1 MKRKTTNERS
11 LIFSYLALRQAIGFL
26 GIALPFLVSLG
37 ALLIFRTGFQGSIS
51 GYYYTGMR
59 DVFVGVL
66 WAIGVFLFSYKG
78 YAREDDWAGNI
89 ACLFAIGITLF
100 PTTPDCVVNASCP
113 PSMDITQAQTIG
125 HLHFFFAACFFLAL
139 SYFSIFLFTKTNPSG
154 KPPMT
159 PKKLWR
165 NRIYR
170 VCGASML
177 ACIVLIAVYS
187 FWLNRAVPALDAY
200 HPIYWLEALAIV
212 SFGVSWIVKGEVILK
227 DGG

>member
-1 MKRKTTNERS
+1 MKRKMIDEAS
-11 LIFSYLALRQAIGFL
+11 LIFSYLTLRKTIGFL

-37 ALLIFRTGFQGSIS
+37 ALAIFQTGFRGSIS

-78 YAREDDWAGNI
+78 YGQEDDWAGNL
-89 ACLFAIGITLF
+89 ACIFAIGVTLF
-100 PTTPDCVVNASCP
+100 PTTPECVAASNCP
-113 PSMDITQAQTIG
+113 PTLNVPQAQVVG
-125 HLHFFFAACFFLAL
+125 YLHFFFAACFFLTL
-139 SYFSIFLFTKTNPSG
+139 SYFSIFLFTRTNPKG

-159 PKKLWR
+159 RRKLLR

-170 VCGASML
+170 ICGYLMVF
-177 ACIVLIAVYS
+177 CIVLIGVYS
-187 FWLNRAVPALDAY
+187 FVLSKAWPVLESY

-212 SFGVSWIVKGEVILK
+212 TFGVSWIIKGEAILK
-227 DGG
+227 DEA